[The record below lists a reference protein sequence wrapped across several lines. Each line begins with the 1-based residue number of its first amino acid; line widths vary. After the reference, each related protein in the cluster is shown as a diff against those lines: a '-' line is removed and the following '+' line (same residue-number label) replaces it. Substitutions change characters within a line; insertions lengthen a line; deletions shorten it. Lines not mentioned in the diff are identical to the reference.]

1 MLYSVFIHIQLAKLK
16 KSDDSSQVWR
26 SREAGNLA
34 HLVRRKT
41 FSSTPATSDKI
52 ENVRPLLPRHLL
64 FILCLRVSPIHMQKG
79 IVCSIVCDGEKK
91 RNHLMALDA
100 RMDSGI
106 MVYSSI
112 GHTAGVAAWTYLEKL
127 MLTEEVGWEISC
139 DSIYIN

>member
-16 KSDDSSQVWR
+16 KSDDSSQVWNR
-26 SREAGNLA
+26 KAGKLA

-79 IVCSIVCDGEKK
+79 IVCDGEKK

-112 GHTAGVAAWTYLEKL
+112 GHTAVVAA
-127 MLTEEVGWEISC
+127 
-139 DSIYIN
+139 